1 MMKEIEIVC
10 DLSEIDFKNEVND
23 LLSKGWELHG
33 EMKVNTVKIDRL
45 DGKNFDGD
53 NVEIWY
59 NQMMIKDVKE

>member
-33 EMKVNTVKIDRL
+33 EMKVNIVKIDRL

-59 NQMMIKDVKE
+59 NQMMIKDAKE